1 MSIGLRNRVSRLEAG
16 SVSSQREAPLV
27 IFLEPAGVD
36 AVEASFRGYLVC
48 GSGGPREVYEGRSK
62 ELVESE
68 LEAVARTR
76 GVVLLAS
83 QL

>member
-1 MSIGLRNRVSRLEAG
+1 MSTGLKSRVTKLEAG

-27 IFLEPAGVD
+27 IFLEPGGVD
-36 AVEASFRGYLVC
+36 AAEASFQGYLVT
-48 GSGGPREVYEGRSK
+48 GAGGPREVYEGRSK